1 VRLLDLFSGIGGFS
15 LAAQWVW
22 GDELEIVAFCE
33 IDKFCQKVLKKHWPD
48 VPIIEDVREL
58 LCELKNKELPTEE
71 ISPSPKKQSRTGES
85 FLNVNSAPSLFQFHR
100 VLLNGAE
107 DFVTGIAESKPCE
120 EMMDQMHME
129 GIGCG
134 APQTPIIKMEQDT
147 NGESDIKK
155 QGFHNGEGGY
165 SQGIITP
172 VKIASSSQNKRIS
185 LDHTILKNGQNIL
198 HSDLNSQTASPFVN
212 DATMGFIGEK
222 QIDILTAGIPC
233 QPASCAGKRKGK
245 GDDRWL
251 WGETFSIIRKIHPR
265 WIILENVRGILSLER
280 GVVFD
285 NLLSELESYGYE
297 VQPFIIPACAV
308 NAPHRRDRV
317 WIVAYTSR
325 IQSGWEEQ
333 RTIGERIRVCSE
345 SIPQDVA
352 DMQGRESREQETGD
366 GRKSLIG
373 AGQDVA
379 DGIVNPKGATHGK
392 NCDGGGA
399 DCQQDN
405 GNVLGNDFGNG
416 SQTLR
421 WWSIEPDVGRVA
433 HGIPS
438 RVDRLKS
445 LGNAIVPQVAVEIFR
460 AIKAVEEHKED

>member
-1 VRLLDLFSGIGGFS
+1 MRLLDLFSGIGGFS

-317 WIVAYTSR
+317 WIVAHTE
-325 IQSGWEEQ
+325 QSCRRGRLSERLPDSDG
-333 RTIGERIRVCSE
+333 RTTPEKSE
-345 SIPQDVA
+345 SLQSRNGKTYSSNIEQGSQDVA
-352 DMQGRESREQETGD
+352 DSKGKGLEGTNRKRDSCPD
-366 GRKSLIG
+366 GRNLQCPSRDRWSTEPSMGEL
-373 AGQDVA
+373 
-379 DGIVNPKGATHGK
+379 VNGVS
-392 NCDGGGA
+392 GGL
-399 DCQQDN
+399 
-405 GNVLGNDFGNG
+405 VRF
-416 SQTLR
+416 R
-421 WWSIEPDVGRVA
+421 GRVA
-433 HGIPS
+433 KGVS
-438 RVDRLKS
+438 NRVNKLKS
-445 LGNAIVPQVAVEIFR
+445 LGNAIVPQVAEQIFR
-460 AIKAVEEHKED
+460 AIKQVET